1 MEQKDMVVLLTVD
14 PKKDLER
21 ASMGLSIANAALA
34 TDVKVKIF
42 FALDGIFTL
51 VKGHCEGLKADHFAS
66 VQELLDLFAEE
77 GGELHACSPFM
88 AQRNISEGDLVD
100 GVIISSAPTL
110 VHDASGGVI
119 TI

>member
-1 MEQKDMVVLLTVD
+1 MEKKELAILFTVD

-34 TDVKVKIF
+34 TDTSVKIF
-42 FALDGIFTL
+42 FALDGIQTL
-51 VKGHCEGLKADHFAS
+51 VKGYAEGLIADHFAAI
-66 VQELLDLFAEE
+66 QEQIDFFKEE

-88 AQRNISEGDLVD
+88 AKRGLKAEDLID

-110 VHDASGGVI
+110 VHDAESGVI